1 MLNPLVTI
9 VMFVLI
15 HVDLEMLWEP
25 TSTEDIALLNK
36 KKWKPTYLF
45 ERIESS
51 HVESPGYY
59 CDVCTNSCR
68 PRNALRAHKHRGHSF
83 IK

>member
-1 MLNPLVTI
+1 MDDNALQLWNIFKSENQHIYLSVLNHLMLNPLVTI

-36 KKWKPTYLF
+36 
-45 ERIESS
+45 
-51 HVESPGYY
+51 
-59 CDVCTNSCR
+59 
-68 PRNALRAHKHRGHSF
+68 
-83 IK
+83 IKFS

>member
-1 MLNPLVTI
+1 MLRAADRQCI
-9 VMFVLI
+9 AFVE
-15 HVDLEMLWEP
+15 HFQ
-25 TSTEDIALLNK
+25 
-36 KKWKPTYLF
+36 KWKPTYLF
-45 ERIESS
+45 ELIESS

-59 CDVCTNSCR
+59 CDVCTDSCR